1 MTTTP
6 PTPMTLYKA
15 AKNPLNSITYFL
27 QIKLNMFNM
36 RSLKSSD
43 GRAFLFEDEGGI
55 EPLASV
61 ANLVDVMLVFSVA
74 LMVALVSF
82 LQVPSLLKNKD
93 YTVITNPGQHDMEII
108 IKEGEEIKHYEA
120 TTNVGAGRG
129 ELLGQAYRLP
139 DGRVVYVPAEKNNKS
154 KTESSGE

>member
-1 MTTTP
+1 
-6 PTPMTLYKA
+6 
-15 AKNPLNSITYFL
+15 
-27 QIKLNMFNM
+27 MFNVK
-36 RSLKSSD
+36 SLKSLQ
-43 GRAFLFEDEGGI
+43 GRNVLFEEEGGI

-93 YTVITNPGQHDMEII
+93 YTVITNPGQADMEII

-120 TTNVGAGRG
+120 TTARGAGRG

-139 DGRVVYVPAEKNNKS
+139 DGRVVYVPAEKNNNQQNQN
-154 KTESSGE
+154 TE